1 MIIAFLYGGWQA
13 LILTVILGILEVSL
27 SFDNAV
33 INATVLRRMSEF
45 WQKIFLTIGILIA
58 VFLSLIHI

>member
-1 MIIAFLYGGWQA
+1 MVVRIFGISFLVTIGAMIIAFLYGGWQA

-33 INATVLRRMSEF
+33 I
-45 WQKIFLTIGILIA
+45 
-58 VFLSLIHI
+58 LSLIHI